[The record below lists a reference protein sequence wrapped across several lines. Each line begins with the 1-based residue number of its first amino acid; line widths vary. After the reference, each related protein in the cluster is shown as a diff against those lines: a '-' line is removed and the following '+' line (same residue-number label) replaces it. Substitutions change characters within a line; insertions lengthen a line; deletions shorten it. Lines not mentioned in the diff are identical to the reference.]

1 MERDQPTVAVKDQND
16 IDQDPTLGITS
27 LKNFD
32 QDPTVGTTSQK
43 YIDEDPTSLDQN
55 LFKLSKGYIPYGKHK
70 VVCVYIQVEWVPI
83 VGHNHLL
90 L

>member
-1 MERDQPTVAVKDQND
+1 MEIDHSTVEAKDQND
-16 IDQDPTLGITS
+16 IDQDPTVGITS

-55 LFKLSKGYIPYGKHK
+55 LFKLSKG
-70 VVCVYIQVEWVPI
+70 
-83 VGHNHLL
+83 
-90 L
+90 